1 MRNVEIGNRMRQV
14 RKSHNMSREQLAE
27 RAGVSSKFIY
37 EIERGMKGMS
47 AETVSKIAKA
57 LGESCDFLINGQDEE
72 GDSREKVLNI
82 IEQYDDKQVTALLH
96 LLQAADDIHI
106 PNPRRRKKSK
116 LRGEE

>member
-57 LGESCDFLINGQDEE
+57 LGETCDFLINGQDEE

>member
-1 MRNVEIGNRMRQV
+1 MRNAEIGSRMKQV
-14 RKSHNMSREQLAE
+14 RKNHNMSREQLAE
-27 RAGVSSKFIY
+27 QAGVSSKFIY

-47 AETVSKIAKA
+47 AETLSKIAKA
-57 LGESCDFLINGQDEE
+57 LGETCDFLINGQDEE
-72 GDSREKVLNI
+72 GDSREKVLKI

-106 PNPRRRKKSK
+106 PNSRRRKKSK